1 MRKKELT
8 FISLNV
14 IRLVGRGR
22 ARPFSSRDATGRTE
36 LASEVAGGSVDGKL
50 LHEEEAFVEAGDES
64 VGRVGISIER
74 GTGAC
79 RFRAEES
86 GDGAVEVGTVKI
98 FGVDDKILDENRHS
112 VVHEQSR
119 GEEGDGEGEGLQLE
133 PSREGADN
141 GPTDTRPDGLVASA
155 RGVEEAKDDG
165 GVNWLPS
172 QVRDE
177 HGPSTQKGLEVE
189 PIRGGEILT
198 GSGRLESNL
207 EMEQVLIVGRRE
219 DEEGRQWQVDIQE
232 DGSGEGE
239 LKVVDGPSSR
249 RDLDTQGD
257 HNAGVCEGGGP
268 EAFVLLHRIDLPFRR
283 ELGHG
288 EEAVEKKLNQKR
300 KCRSW

>member
-1 MRKKELT
+1 M
-8 FISLNV
+8 
-14 IRLVGRGR
+14 
-22 ARPFSSRDATGRTE
+22 
-36 LASEVAGGSVDGKL
+36 
-50 LHEEEAFVEAGDES
+50 EAGDES
-64 VGRVGISIER
+64 VGRVGISVER
-74 GTGAC
+74 GMGAR

-86 GDGAVEVGTVKI
+86 GDGAVEVGAVKI
-98 FGVDDKILDENRHS
+98 FGVDDKILDEDGHS

-119 GEEGDGEGEGLQLE
+119 GEEGDGEGEGLKPE
-133 PSREGADN
+133 PSGGGADN
-141 GPTDTRPDGLVASA
+141 GPMDTCPDGLAASA
-155 RGVEEAKDDG
+155 GGVEEAEDDG

-189 PIRGGEILT
+189 PIRGGEFLK

-219 DEEGRQWQVDIQE
+219 DEEGRQGQVDIQE

-249 RDLDTQGD
+249 RELDTQGD
-257 HNAGVCEGGGP
+257 HNAGVCKGGGP
-268 EAFVLLHRIDLPFRR
+268 EAVVLLHRIDLPFRR

-300 KCRSW
+300 K